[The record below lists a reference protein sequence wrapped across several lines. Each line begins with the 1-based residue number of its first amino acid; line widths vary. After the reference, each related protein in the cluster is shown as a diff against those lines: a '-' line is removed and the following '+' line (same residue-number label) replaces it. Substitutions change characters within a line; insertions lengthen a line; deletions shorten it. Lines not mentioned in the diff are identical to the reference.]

1 MADSLFPPPGSVKK
15 LRAYYQDFL
24 SELDIDHIR
33 RELFGESDRAKVILS
48 STILEDTLDY
58 RIEQSIKITVTP
70 SQGKY
75 IFRVDGPLGKA
86 HPVVP
91 G

>member
-1 MADSLFPPPGSVKK
+1 MADSLFPPSGSVKK

-48 STILEDTLDY
+48 STILEDTLD
-58 RIEQSIKITVTP
+58 
-70 SQGKY
+70 
-75 IFRVDGPLGKA
+75 
-86 HPVVP
+86 
-91 G
+91 